1 MYETMKKLIED
12 DKIKLQNGTI
22 TPEEY
27 NQSKAKHLK
36 YLNAYKK
43 GGRITI
49 SQYEELCALLEGGQG
64 NE

>member
-1 MYETMKKLIED
+1 MKRLIED
-12 DKIKLQNGTI
+12 DKVRLQNNTL
-22 TPEEY
+22 TQEEY
-27 NQSKAKHLK
+27 EQLKAKHLK